1 MALVIGPKSLYT
13 PNFRPERGLRQGDS
27 LSPYLFLICAKRF
40 LPLLNHAEEEGRI
53 AGVKICRNAPSVSH
67 LLFADDSLIPI
78 RAKKEDAMQLHGILD
93 LYEQCSG

>member
-1 MALVIGPKSLYT
+1 MPKKKDVLL
-13 PNFRPERGLRQGDS
+13 ELR
-27 LSPYLFLICAKRF
+27 
-40 LPLLNHAEEEGRI
+40 
-53 AGVKICRNAPSVSH
+53 SVGMLQVSSH